1 MKKNK
6 YVAPAI
12 ETVEME
18 TSEILAA
25 TIAGDGSSMGT
36 SDPETNGNAGGAA
49 SKDIFDFDVWE

>member
-6 YVAPAI
+6 YVAPTI

-25 TIAGDGSSMGT
+25 SISSNGT
-36 SDPETNGNAGGAA
+36 QGYTGDPETEGDAGGAA
-49 SKDIFDFDVWE
+49 SKDIFDLDVWE